1 MKVCGTTRKRRGETK
16 RMRWWN
22 EEVKCAVRKKKVLY
36 RRLLDT
42 GTEEA
47 KQLYKEAKLETKK
60 VVRNAKNE
68 EWVQLGKELEKDAM
82 GYQRRFWAKVNKSR
96 RSKESMAHIHDKNG
110 EVLSEETEEVER
122 AL

>member
-1 MKVCGTTRKRRGETK
+1 MSFIYSRRQYIGG
-16 RMRWWN
+16 MQ
-22 EEVKCAVRKKKVLY
+22 
-36 RRLLDT
+36 
-42 GTEEA
+42 A
-47 KQLYKEAKLETKK
+47 KQLYKEVKLETKK

-110 EVLSEETEEVER
+110 EVLSEETEVIGRWKEHFER
-122 AL
+122 WL